1 MGVPGYVY
9 VLQNPA
15 FPGVL
20 KIGRT
25 TRLPEERADELS
37 RQTGVPAPYQVVF
50 SEFFEDCHAAEKAVH
65 EALAARRRKGEFFR
79 VSIDEAVAAIEE
91 YKRIEQRGT
100 RTWAPA
106 TWARVALYL
115 LVLIPTIAGIRSCL
129 TSSRDIGLPR
139 QEQEV
144 RAPGRG
150 IVSSQ
155 PVTRQVVVEMAD
167 PVERPSE
174 VETDEGER
182 AATRV
187 VVTEFESAV
196 VDDSAVEKQSQ
207 VPDGQ
212 ESLPSAGEG
221 SGPPFEVDSPVGEG
235 GDDPLGSVQERVRRA
250 SNANQPKRGGPWSTL
265 LAIRDRVKGFFGWSP
280 EQEEQKAGEP
290 VMQSHARPH
299 ELSEAAM
306 EPPVPATP
314 VSELTEGVEGEPAST
329 VFFTESEAII
339 VGDYISRG
347 GNEAEEASPPRAE
360 ESAAS
365 EEQQEEQREPLEV
378 VDDDEEG
385 LRFTVE

>member
-187 VVTEFESAV
+187 VVTEFESLL
-196 VDDSAVEKQSQ
+196 SMI
-207 VPDGQ
+207 
-212 ESLPSAGEG
+212 LPWRSKAR
-221 SGPPFEVDSPVGEG
+221 FQMD
-235 GDDPLGSVQERVRRA
+235 RRA
-250 SNANQPKRGGPWSTL
+250 YPRRGKAAGHLLRWIHLLVRGVTIRLGRYKSGFAGHPMRISPRGAGRGPRS
-265 LAIRDRVKGFFGWSP
+265 
-280 EQEEQKAGEP
+280 
-290 VMQSHARPH
+290 
-299 ELSEAAM
+299 
-306 EPPVPATP
+306 
-314 VSELTEGVEGEPAST
+314 
-329 VFFTESEAII
+329 
-339 VGDYISRG
+339 
-347 GNEAEEASPPRAE
+347 
-360 ESAAS
+360 
-365 EEQQEEQREPLEV
+365 
-378 VDDDEEG
+378 
-385 LRFTVE
+385 